1 MCDMP
6 LHEGL
11 QMYSECCGKTFCG
24 GCNYQH
30 QLTSGER
37 PACAFCREPISGS
50 NEELLARARKRV
62 ERKDPKAALNIA
74 LEHGYGGHGLPVNQ
88 AKCIDLLRECA
99 GLGYP
104 VAHYQLGNFHH
115 NGEMG
120 LEQNEEVGLK
130 YWEKG
135 AEGGHLMSRYNAG
148 CKEYDNGDHVAA
160 MRHLRLSASGGMR
173 KSMDCLI
180 ECCFES
186 GLLHHGDLAE
196 SLQAM
201 YRARAELRSE
211 DRNTYIEH
219 LKRTGE
225 YEEAFGV

>member
-1 MCDMP
+1 
-6 LHEGL
+6 
-11 QMYSECCGKTFCG
+11 
-24 GCNYQH
+24 
-30 QLTSGER
+30 
-37 PACAFCREPISGS
+37 
-50 NEELLARARKRV
+50 
-62 ERKDPKAALNIA
+62 
-74 LEHGYGGHGLPVNQ
+74 
-88 AKCIDLLRECA
+88 
-99 GLGYP
+99 
-104 VAHYQLGNFHH
+104 
-115 NGEMG
+115 MG

-180 ECCFES
+180 KCCFES
-186 GLLHHGDLAE
+186 GLLHHGGLAE